1 MSNTIAATV
10 SESFEL
16 TVSPSEGFMGEHNAE
31 MLEIN
36 ISTLIQ
42 GGYDY
47 YVIIFDD
54 MSVNGV
60 IKSNEI
66 RSSEDYPAYLDNETI
81 FCPLSSQLTSTGKL
95 KIQIEAHKFASA
107 GSLIKKTS
115 VASIEFKPSI
125 MSGTDKEFDSSSLSR
140 LDNIE
145 NSLRNLKTQL
155 EALSVIPLAT
165 TESIGGIRLS
175 GKSPVQLD
183 NNGAAT
189 INVYNLDAAQIIARL
204 ILEIIAESDNTQV
217 LYVRNCDEVADSLDG
232 LTYDMCNGVYSS
244 VVFCTETSGK
254 IYYCNGN
261 YDSVELNAE
270 AGYIY
275 VFNGRE
281 EDFTL
286 TQYNRYSF
294 RKLIL
299 EGV

>member
-66 RSSEDYPAYLDNETI
+66 RSNEDYPAYLDSETI

-217 LYVRNCDEVADSLDG
+217 LYVRNCDEVANLLDG
-232 LTYDMCNGVYSS
+232 LTYDMCNGIYSS

-254 IYYCNGN
+254 TYYCNGN

-270 AGYIY
+270 AGDIY